1 MVECRSSNVGLCN
14 AGCHFVFQIRSTD
27 ISRSSAFASL
37 LRFGRSLAVHTA
49 WRPLRYGAGL
59 HGGTMKTLSD
69 VAASYDECAQAN
81 EATAE
86 KILACLD
93 SFAAEIRDTQRWRAG
108 WLTADAAQLRFRAAE
123 LRTVERRINE
133 LGLIVSSGKSAE
145 N

>member
-1 MVECRSSNVGLCN
+1 MSLDVTSYSEFGQRTIVDLQSLQS
-14 AGCHFVFQIRSTD
+14 FVFWPVACNRA
-27 ISRSSAFASL
+27 R
-37 LRFGRSLAVHTA
+37 RGVH
-49 WRPLRYGAGL
+49 YGAGL
-59 HGGTMKTLSD
+59 ATVHGGTMKTLSD
-69 VAASYDECAQAN
+69 VAASYEECAQAN

-86 KILACLD
+86 QIFACLD
-93 SFAAEIRDTQRWRAG
+93 SFAAQIRDTQRWRAG

>member
-1 MVECRSSNVGLCN
+1 
-14 AGCHFVFQIRSTD
+14 
-27 ISRSSAFASL
+27 
-37 LRFGRSLAVHTA
+37 
-49 WRPLRYGAGL
+49 
-59 HGGTMKTLSD
+59 MKTLSD